1 MWGPVGELLQGRELT
16 SSFRGPHTSSVYQ
29 VTQGGEAFEGSAF
42 LLQKNC
48 SASVRIT
55 EQPHPSVASSILHKV
70 ALQIQSLPV
79 SFSFPC
85 FSYRPLPLP
94 LLPEVVRSLP
104 TFQPVAKDELL
115 REGSSDSQDLLGS
128 PW

>member
-1 MWGPVGELLQGRELT
+1 MAALSG
-16 SSFRGPHTSSVYQ
+16 SFPPQLIIKSLRVEKP
-29 VTQGGEAFEGSAF
+29 FPEGSAF

>member
-1 MWGPVGELLQGRELT
+1 MAALSG
-16 SSFRGPHTSSVYQ
+16 SFPPQLIIKSL
-29 VTQGGEAFEGSAF
+29 QGGEAFPRG
-42 LLQKNC
+42 QKNC
-48 SASVRIT
+48 WASVPIT

-70 ALQIQSLPV
+70 ALQIQSLPG

-85 FSYRPLPLP
+85 FSYRPHPLP